1 MHSLERG
8 FHIARWTACVIG
20 CRGYVPQREREREKE
35 RNHID
40 PESHTRLDVGE
51 SIKISHRELS
61 AERENISNIQPL
73 RFSHPLL
80 ILAFIISARE
90 TFFIDWTRPLNFLSL
105 CLPPTLVLFLLLLLW
120 IQRVWIRKEG
130 MFSRCLLSFSLF
142 FLEER
147 KISNLLLISFYS
159 FYSFRVYIL
168 LFGVLL
174 EKIICHFIN
183 KILAFFWI
191 MNYNNFNYHIWFY

>member
-20 CRGYVPQREREREKE
+20 CRGYVPQRERERERE

-90 TFFIDWTRPLNFLSL
+90 TFFIDWTRHLNFLSVF
-105 CLPPTLVLFLLLLLW
+105 PQLW
-120 IQRVWIRKEG
+120 SFF
-130 MFSRCLLSFSLF
+130 FSSFCGYRGYEYVRRGCFHDACWVSLF
-142 FLEER
+142 FFW
-147 KISNLLLISFYS
+147 KKGKFLI
-159 FYSFRVYIL
+159 
-168 LFGVLL
+168 
-174 EKIICHFIN
+174 
-183 KILAFFWI
+183 FFWSPFI
-191 MNYNNFNYHIWFY
+191 LFIRLEFIFYYLGYYWRRLSAIL